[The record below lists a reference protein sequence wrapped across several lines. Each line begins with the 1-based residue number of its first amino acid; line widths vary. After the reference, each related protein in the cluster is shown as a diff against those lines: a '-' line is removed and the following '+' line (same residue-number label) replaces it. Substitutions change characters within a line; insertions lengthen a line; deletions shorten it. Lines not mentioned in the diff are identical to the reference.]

1 MDQQLWARSRDY
13 NNRSVT
19 SPHYNRRGLVKR
31 LRVAALVL
39 LLCGSLKPASAQW
52 LQQRDPRLPRTAD
65 GKPDLTAPAPRLA
78 DGSPDLSG
86 IWYPDFAATDPARAN
101 APGQTLGEDPVIRL
115 SSSDGKPIPLLPDAK
130 VAFDERQKNGTASP
144 VTRCLPHSIPDAM
157 IVPAPFKFIHSAG
170 LTIILLEE
178 YNHFRQIFTDGR
190 AFPPDMQPA
199 WFGYSIGRWDGDTFV
214 VQTAGFND
222 KSWLGNGFTHTEQLR
237 TTERFR
243 RMNLGTMQLQVTI
256 DDPKTFERPW
266 TTQTIWFR
274 LMPDTDFIENI
285 CENERDVP
293 HLRGE

>member
-1 MDQQLWARSRDY
+1 M
-13 NNRSVT
+13 
-19 SPHYNRRGLVKR
+19 LVF
-31 LRVAALVL
+31 LLVGGQAPVL
-39 LLCGSLKPASAQW
+39 AQW

-65 GKPDLTAPAPRLA
+65 GKPDLGAPVPHQS
-78 DGSPDLSG
+78 DGLPDLSG
-86 IWYPDFAATDPARAN
+86 IWHPDFAATEPARAN
-101 APGQTLGEDPVIRL
+101 AGGQTLGEDPVIRL
-115 SSSDGKPIPLLPDAK
+115 SSSDGKAIPMLPAART
-130 VAFDERQKNGTASP
+130 AFEERQRNGTPSP

-157 IVPAPFKFIHSAG
+157 IVPAPFKFVHSAG
-170 LTIILLEE
+170 MTIILLEE

-190 AFPPDMQPA
+190 ALPADMQPA
-199 WFGYSIGRWDGDTFV
+199 WFGYSTGRWEGDTFV
-214 VQTAGFND
+214 VETAGFND
-222 KSWLGNGFTHTEQLR
+222 KSWLGNGLTHTEALR

-243 RMNLGTMQLQVTI
+243 RLNVGTLQLQVTI